1 MGERASQSQIS
12 VEHVSLAY
20 PGTHGREPIPVLDD
34 VSFHVKPGGFVCII
48 GPSGCGKSTLLSLI
62 AGYLPLTSGQ
72 ILMDGQPVRGP
83 GPDRLMVFQ
92 HPTLFPWYTAAG
104 NVAFGL
110 RLRTHRARVKDIPS
124 TVEALLTLVG
134 LKGFG
139 NRYPFELS
147 GGMRQRVEIARALA
161 VDPQV
166 LLMDEPFGALDALTR
181 LAMQREMLQI
191 WERTEKTV
199 VFVTHDIGE
208 AVVLADEVVVMSHRP
223 AAIKETVSIT
233 LPRPRSREDHEVAE
247 VARHIATLL
256 DASF

>member
-1 MGERASQSQIS
+1 
-12 VEHVSLAY
+12 
-20 PGTHGREPIPVLDD
+20 
-34 VSFHVKPGGFVCII
+34 
-48 GPSGCGKSTLLSLI
+48 
-62 AGYLPLTSGQ
+62 
-72 ILMDGQPVRGP
+72 
-83 GPDRLMVFQ
+83 
-92 HPTLFPWYTAAG
+92 
-104 NVAFGL
+104 
-110 RLRTHRARVKDIPS
+110 
-124 TVEALLTLVG
+124 
-134 LKGFG
+134 
-139 NRYPFELS
+139 
-147 GGMRQRVEIARALA
+147 MRQRVEIARALA